1 MMEVVGTGME
11 EIELEGVKL
20 EAMELDGM
28 EAVVDAI
35 E

>member
-1 MMEVVGTGME
+1 MEVVGTGME